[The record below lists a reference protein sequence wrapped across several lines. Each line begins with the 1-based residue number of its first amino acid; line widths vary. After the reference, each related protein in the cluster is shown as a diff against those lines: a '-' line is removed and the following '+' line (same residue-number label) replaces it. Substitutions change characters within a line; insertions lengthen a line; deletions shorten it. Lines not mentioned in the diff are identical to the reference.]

1 MEYRRDDLLFL
12 KERIKEINVALFKAE
27 LDSVL
32 QLPQ

>member
-12 KERIKEINVALFKAE
+12 KKRIKEINVALFKAE
-27 LDSVL
+27 SDSVL